1 MNLRVLLLALMAVC
15 GGLAWLC
22 FSLYA
27 APLSIDA
34 IEPGPPWSP
43 DLAPP
48 AENGPSTD
56 EKSDPAILARLV
68 FSPTRRPP
76 EPRPA
81 EPKPVEAQPEKAVPA
96 SEPAIDVALPDAVV
110 LQGIF
115 IDSER
120 RRALI
125 ASPSHPDG
133 AWLKAGDELE
143 GWTVSRIEED
153 EIALTLGQRE
163 VPLTLYVDN
172 ARK

>member
-22 FSLYA
+22 FSLDA

-81 EPKPVEAQPEKAVPA
+81 EPKAPR
-96 SEPAIDVALPDAVV
+96 PDSIR
-110 LQGIF
+110 G
-115 IDSER
+115 
-120 RRALI
+120 
-125 ASPSHPDG
+125 H
-133 AWLKAGDELE
+133 
-143 GWTVSRIEED
+143 
-153 EIALTLGQRE
+153 
-163 VPLTLYVDN
+163 
-172 ARK
+172 

>member
-1 MNLRVLLLALMAVC
+1 MAVC

-81 EPKPVEAQPEKAVPA
+81 EPKPVEAQR
-96 SEPAIDVALPDAVV
+96 SE
-110 LQGIF
+110 
-115 IDSER
+115 ER
-120 RRALI
+120 RVGKEGRCRRA
-125 ASPSHPDG
+125 
-133 AWLKAGDELE
+133 
-143 GWTVSRIEED
+143 RY
-153 EIALTLGQRE
+153 Q
-163 VPLTLYVDN
+163 
-172 ARK
+172 